1 MQPYSHPTI
10 QKVHRCPVIRYS
22 LSVGRPSARQ
32 PQSHKIHRFVAVS
45 SLAAPF
51 FLLVLPSGHRTKW
64 LPSLPPALPKAF
76 FAAYFQKNKK
86 SPWVGCLA
94 ALVISLFSAR
104 ACPTC
109 HPQAHR
115 SRSLGVAAAS
125 IGRRRSL
132 KLPAWLHFFGPR
144 LSSRA
149 GAIARTS
156 RVNPGSCMRCLFQR
170 AIPTAWTSLVNP
182 SSCMPWVV

>member
-1 MQPYSHPTI
+1 MPGD
-10 QKVHRCPVIRYS
+10 KVLVVSRSAIGPPA
-22 LSVGRPSARQ
+22 PSAQNPPLRGCQ
-32 PQSHKIHRFVAVS
+32 FVGG
-45 SLAAPF
+45 SL
-51 FLLVLPSGHRTKW
+51 
-64 LPSLPPALPKAF
+64 LPPRAAQWPPHKMAPLPTAGSPQGF
-76 FAAYFQKNKK
+76 FAARFQKNKK